1 MIMDKIIT
9 IAVPT
14 YNMEEYLERC
24 LESLLIEDYSLL
36 MNIEVLVINDGSK
49 DCSLKIAHT
58 YETRFPEVFRVID
71 KANGNWGS
79 CINRAAKEAQGDYFL
94 ILDADDWLNTRELE
108 NFIKELKTKKEVDM
122 YVYNCLL
129 HNGKR
134 KEPMFLTKMEVG
146 KSYRISDIKAVWDC
160 SFFIHCIALKTDI
173 IRKIHLTEGISY
185 CDVEISIYPQIRN

>member
-1 MIMDKIIT
+1 M
-9 IAVPT
+9 
-14 YNMEEYLERC
+14 
-24 LESLLIEDYSLL
+24 
-36 MNIEVLVINDGSK
+36 
-49 DCSLKIAHT
+49 
-58 YETRFPEVFRVID
+58 
-71 KANGNWGS
+71 
-79 CINRAAKEAQGDYFL
+79 

-160 SFFIHCIALKTDI
+160 SFLFTVL
-173 IRKIHLTEGISY
+173 R
-185 CDVEISIYPQIRN
+185 

>member
-1 MIMDKIIT
+1 MIMNKIIT

-94 ILDADDWLNTRELE
+94 ILDADDWLNTRALE
-108 NFIKELKTKKEVDM
+108 NFLKELKTKKAVDM

-146 KSYRISDIKAVWDC
+146 KI
-160 SFFIHCIALKTDI
+160 
-173 IRKIHLTEGISY
+173 
-185 CDVEISIYPQIRN
+185 